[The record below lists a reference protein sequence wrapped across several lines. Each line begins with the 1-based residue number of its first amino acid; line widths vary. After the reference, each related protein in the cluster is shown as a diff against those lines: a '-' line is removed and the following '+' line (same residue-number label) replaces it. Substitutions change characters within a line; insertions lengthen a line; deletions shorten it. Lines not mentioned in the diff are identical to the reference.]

1 MRFKILTI
9 TAAILISICA
19 NVYASPTLS
28 KNSKGEDVITLQ
40 KKLYL
45 IGYEITEIDGIFGS
59 ETERAVLAFQKD
71 KEISATGVVTNVTW
85 RALQKAKPIKGR
97 ELPSKMTAKIKTVKE
112 PKNSNSAPINKNL
125 VPYGKTFIT
134 GNQGLEIVA
143 TAKNYIGV
151 PYVFGGNTPKG
162 FDCSGFLEYVFKQ
175 NGFVIPRLAD
185 EQYLLGKAAKV
196 SQLSAGDL
204 VFFTTY
210 TSGAS
215 HCGFYVGDRRF
226 LHASSSRGIRIDSLD
241 SEYWSSRFLGAR
253 KIIVD

>member
-9 TAAILISICA
+9 TTAILISLCV
-19 NVYASPTLS
+19 NVCASPTLS

-45 IGYEITEIDGIFGS
+45 IGYEITEIDGIFGN

-71 KEISATGVVTNVTW
+71 QQISATGIVTNVTW
-85 RALQKAKPIKGR
+85 RALQNAKPIKGR
-97 ELPSKMTAKIKTVKE
+97 ELPNSKGAAKVNTLKE
-112 PKNSNSAPINKNL
+112 PKTPVLTKNNL
-125 VPYGKTFIT
+125 VPYGKTFISSK
-134 GNQGLEIVA
+134 QGREIIE

-151 PYVFGGNTPKG
+151 PYVFGGTTPKG
-162 FDCSGFLEYVFKQ
+162 FDCSGFLQYVFKQ
-175 NGFVIPRLAD
+175 NGFVVPRLAD
-185 EQYLLGKAAKV
+185 EQYLLGKSAKV
-196 SQLSAGDL
+196 SQLEAGDL

-215 HCGFYVGDRRF
+215 HCGFYVGDRNF

-241 SEYWSSRFLGAR
+241 SDYWSSRFLGAR
-253 KIIVD
+253 KIID

>member
-9 TAAILISICA
+9 TTAILISICVNA
-19 NVYASPTLS
+19 CASPTLS

-45 IGYEITEIDGIFGS
+45 IGYEITEIDGIFGN

-71 KEISATGVVTNVTW
+71 QEISATGIVTNVTW

-97 ELPSKMTAKIKTVKE
+97 ELPSTKSASVKTVKD
-112 PKNSNSAPINKNL
+112 PKNSAPINKNL
-125 VPYGKTFIT
+125 VPYGKTFISSK
-134 GNQGLEIVA
+134 QGLEIVA

-185 EQYLLGKAAKV
+185 EQYMLGKAAKV
-196 SQLSAGDL
+196 SQLDAGDL

-241 SEYWSSRFLGAR
+241 SDYWGSRFLGAR
-253 KIIVD
+253 KIID